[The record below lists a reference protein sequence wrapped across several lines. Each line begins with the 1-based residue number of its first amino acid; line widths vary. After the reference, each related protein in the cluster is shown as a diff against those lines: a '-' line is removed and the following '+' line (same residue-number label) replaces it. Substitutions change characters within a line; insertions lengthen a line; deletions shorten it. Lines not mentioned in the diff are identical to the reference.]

1 MERMMN
7 TTNLAKKNVVVGQC
21 PDMEGLITQ
30 CAEYVKKFGL
40 EMSPSSGCCY
50 EIKNADTP
58 CLCQHFTKALLEF
71 IDIQKDIYILRMY
84 NVRGL
89 TQPQKLAQG
98 VLPCHDRSNGG
109 NTLIN
114 FMRALNNLIIRSFD
128 YIAI

>member
-1 MERMMN
+1 
-7 TTNLAKKNVVVGQC
+7 
-21 PDMEGLITQ
+21 MEGLITQ

-50 EIKNADTP
+50 EIKNANTP

-98 VLPCHDRSNGG
+98 HFLDLMREKQMVGACHHKA
-109 NTLIN
+109 
-114 FMRALNNLIIRSFD
+114 RASGSVTDFKLV
-128 YIAI
+128 